1 MIDHDL
7 SVSEGPAR
15 RTLQTLEV
23 LIAPS
28 GALRNVLVFKANH
41 DGMVRF
47 QASILL
53 NEIALKSHRTVVI
66 HIFTKVFHY
75 NRFNMFSV
83 QSRRYG
89 AISGLHIAQ
98 RNRSQIAPYHR
109 DSPFY

>member
-7 SVSEGPAR
+7 SVVGPAR
-15 RTLQTLEV
+15 ILLRGLEV

-28 GALRNVLVFKANH
+28 GALKNVLVFKANH

-53 NEIALKSHRTVVI
+53 NKIALKSHRTVVI
-66 HIFTKVFHY
+66 RNFTKVFHY
-75 NRFNMFSV
+75 RRVNMFSV
-83 QSRRYG
+83 QSRRHG

-98 RNRSQIAPYHR
+98 RNRS
-109 DSPFY
+109 

>member
-15 RTLQTLEV
+15 QVFRGSQGV
-23 LIAPS
+23 IAPS
-28 GALRNVLVFKANH
+28 GALKHVLVFKANH

-66 HIFTKVFHY
+66 RIFTKVFHY
-75 NRFNMFSV
+75 HRFNMFSV

-89 AISGLHIAQ
+89 AISGLQIAQ
-98 RNRSQIAPYHR
+98 QYRS
-109 DSPFY
+109 